1 MELSDFAQEIL
12 SGPNLADKLI
22 ESDCFS
28 DNNKFGNYKIPS
40 FPERSKQI
48 DPRNKKIALQKFP
61 SSNHLQNDRMRGIV
75 LHFFA
80 NHELLAL
87 ELMAL
92 ALLKFPDAPASFRR
106 GIGETMK
113 EEQAHLKLYMKRME
127 QLGVEFGD
135 IRMNS
140 FFWNRISTM
149 KSPLEYTVLMSMTFE
164 QANLDFAKYFQEIF
178 RQVGDT
184 ETADLLEKVFL
195 DEISHVKH
203 GLHWFN
209 RWRNSAR
216 EPLSEWQLYLKKIQK
231 FMSAMHAKGPK
242 YSISARRQ
250 VGFSQDFIDHLEI
263 FNKSKSRPP
272 SIWIFNPTFEQE
284 LLDPTSKGEQFIGG
298 VIEEDLAIV
307 LSLLCKEQDILLLK
321 KKISIKHQQNLKN
334 IGFKLPEL
342 LIVDKHQDILSRVET
357 VSGIKP
363 WAWSPSLFGQFKAK
377 AKQFSEDSWEKKWL
391 REGTYA
397 DIGIRKINS
406 KIWSQDLLREYLYA
420 NRSDG
425 DLWFG
430 KAPLAGITCH
440 SVHQSLSTI
449 ENFEAQQIPNLLIKG
464 PWGTSGRNQFLY
476 KKDNMSGKL
485 LEKRIKN
492 MLKMARS
499 ILIEP
504 YLNKLCDFSIQAEVS
519 ASQKKYKILGITRFF
534 TDKQRQYQ
542 GHKLNK
548 IYSDLPET
556 VRESILRER
565 DHKVSLIKKIYHA
578 ADFVLKKII
587 AENYSGP
594 VGIDSLIFHD
604 ENKNIFAKP
613 IVEINGRY
621 TMGHCALALERKLHP
636 QSEGLWLTNSLDKK
650 RHEPLPIKARFKD
663 LKNGIGRK
671 NEIISGH

>member
-216 EPLSEWQLYLKKIQK
+216 EPLSEWQL
-231 FMSAMHAKGPK
+231 
-242 YSISARRQ
+242 
-250 VGFSQDFIDHLEI
+250 
-263 FNKSKSRPP
+263 
-272 SIWIFNPTFEQE
+272 
-284 LLDPTSKGEQFIGG
+284 
-298 VIEEDLAIV
+298 
-307 LSLLCKEQDILLLK
+307 
-321 KKISIKHQQNLKN
+321 
-334 IGFKLPEL
+334 
-342 LIVDKHQDILSRVET
+342 
-357 VSGIKP
+357 
-363 WAWSPSLFGQFKAK
+363 
-377 AKQFSEDSWEKKWL
+377 
-391 REGTYA
+391 
-397 DIGIRKINS
+397 
-406 KIWSQDLLREYLYA
+406 
-420 NRSDG
+420 
-425 DLWFG
+425 
-430 KAPLAGITCH
+430 
-440 SVHQSLSTI
+440 
-449 ENFEAQQIPNLLIKG
+449 
-464 PWGTSGRNQFLY
+464 
-476 KKDNMSGKL
+476 
-485 LEKRIKN
+485 
-492 MLKMARS
+492 
-499 ILIEP
+499 
-504 YLNKLCDFSIQAEVS
+504 
-519 ASQKKYKILGITRFF
+519 
-534 TDKQRQYQ
+534 
-542 GHKLNK
+542 
-548 IYSDLPET
+548 
-556 VRESILRER
+556 
-565 DHKVSLIKKIYHA
+565 
-578 ADFVLKKII
+578 
-587 AENYSGP
+587 
-594 VGIDSLIFHD
+594 
-604 ENKNIFAKP
+604 
-613 IVEINGRY
+613 
-621 TMGHCALALERKLHP
+621 
-636 QSEGLWLTNSLDKK
+636 
-650 RHEPLPIKARFKD
+650 
-663 LKNGIGRK
+663 
-671 NEIISGH
+671 